1 MRGQPAVALV
11 NVPLLKMKT
20 LFSVA
25 LLIGLCAPLTRG
37 AEVAYREPARPYKA
51 SAFLQNTKA
60 QPVDLARGTLRVPII
75 TWAADGVIVSSNG
88 GLAPNPNSAL
98 ARAVKMPVQL
108 ELVDDF
114 DEQVKNYVSGKSP
127 FLRGT
132 VGMIA
137 LTAEALTN
145 IDKGLEPVVVV
156 QLSWSTGAD
165 GFVAKDIKTLADLKG
180 KTVVLQQNG
189 PHVDLVQV
197 LLQDAGLKPGEVNL
211 KYVRDITVNPK
222 AKDGKVNDPANA
234 LRTDASLTAAA
245 CISPDILTLTAG
257 GTVGTGAEDSVK
269 GARPILTTRTAS
281 RVIADV
287 YAVRRDFFEAQ
298 KPLVQSFVSAQ
309 LAEQKRFQEFLANV
323 AKKTQADAPKVAE
336 FKKLSRPLAG
346 IFLQDEAA
354 VNDYIV
360 WVGVDSELAALE
372 GNTEFF
378 TAANNPVGFDATQK
392 RALAYYEQTGL
403 VTTPKTLA
411 FAGWNFGTDF
421 GTSTKAKEPEKR
433 TFASA
438 QDVRR
443 AADSKDASKLF
454 SYTFKFPAKMAEI
467 RWQDYREVF
476 ETMHEKVTR
485 YGGAVVQ
492 LRGHADNFFYNFVQM
507 KRGKGET
514 SYQRRIEGSSQF
526 ESLPLPTS
534 EEVAN
539 SANKLSYSRA
549 FAVKQAYAQYLRESL
564 GKTPD
569 EMDLTRFD
577 VKGMGIGDP
586 VVKSPTTPA
595 EREENM
601 RGEMVIIAV
610 EAEVP
615 VGFGADD
622 LK

>member
-1 MRGQPAVALV
+1 M
-11 NVPLLKMKT
+11 KMK
-20 LFSVA
+20 A
-25 LLIGLCAPLTRG
+25 LLPILALIGLGAPF
-37 AEVAYREPARPYKA
+37 A
-51 SAFLQNTKA
+51 SAADVVYLEPTKPFKDSPFLKNAKA
-60 QPVDLARGTLRVPII
+60 QPVDLTRGTLRVPII
-75 TWAADGVIVSSNG
+75 TWAADGVTVSANG
-88 GLAPNPNSAL
+88 GLAPNPNSSL

-114 DEQVKNYVSGKSP
+114 DEQVKNYVAGKTP

-132 VGMIA
+132 VGMISLA
-137 LTAEALTN
+137 AEALTGLN
-145 IDKGLEPVVVV
+145 RGLEPVVIV

-165 GFVAKDIKTLADLKG
+165 GFVAKDIKTLGELKG
-180 KTVVLQQNG
+180 KTIILQQNG

-197 LLQDAGLKPGEVNL
+197 LLQDAGLTPGEVNL
-211 KYVRDITVNPK
+211 KFVRDITFNAK
-222 AKDGKVNDPANA
+222 APKDGKVYDPANA
-234 LRTDASLTAAA
+234 LRKDASLTAAA

-287 YAVRRDFFEAQ
+287 YAVRRDFFEAN
-298 KPLVQSFVSAQ
+298 KALVQSFVAAQ
-309 LAEQKRFQEFLANV
+309 LAEQKRFQDFLVNI
-323 AKKTQADAPKVAE
+323 AKKTQADAGKVAE
-336 FKKLSRPLAG
+336 FKKLSKPLAG
-346 IFLQDEAA
+346 IFLQDEGA

-360 WVGVDSELAALE
+360 WAGVDSELAGLA

-378 TAANNPVGFDATQK
+378 TAPNNPVGFEATQS
-392 RALAYYEQTGL
+392 RILAYYEQTGL
-403 VTTPKTLA
+403 VAQPQKLA
-411 FAGWNFGTDF
+411 LAGWNFATDF
-421 GTSTKAKEPEKR
+421 GTGTKAKEPEKK

-443 AADSKDASKLF
+443 AAESKDASKLF
-454 SYTFKFPAKMAEI
+454 SYTFKFPAKMAEL

-492 LRGHADNFFYNFVQM
+492 LRGHADNFFYNFVAM
-507 KRGKGET
+507 KRAKGDT
-514 SYQRRIEGSSQF
+514 TYQRRIEGSTQF
-526 ESLPLPTS
+526 ETLPLPTA

-549 FAVKQAYAQYLRESL
+549 FAVKQAYAQYLRENL
-564 GKTPD
+564 GKTQE
-569 EMDLTRFD
+569 EMDLSRFD

-586 VVKSPTTPA
+586 VVKSPTTPE
-595 EREENM
+595 EREANM
-601 RGEMVIIAV
+601 RGELVIIAV

>member
-1 MRGQPAVALV
+1 MKTKALLTTLTLLGFAVFAVA
-11 NVPLLKMKT
+11 
-20 LFSVA
+20 
-25 LLIGLCAPLTRG
+25 
-37 AEVAYREPARPYKA
+37 AEVAYREPTKPYKD
-51 SAFLQNTKA
+51 SAFLKDAKA
-60 QPVDLARGTLRVPII
+60 QPVDLGRGTMRVPII
-75 TWAADGVIVSSNG
+75 TWAADGVTVSANG
-88 GLAPNPNSAL
+88 GLAANPNSAL

-114 DEQVKNYVSGKSP
+114 DEQVKNYIAGKTP

-137 LTAEALTN
+137 LAAEALTN
-145 IDKGLEPVVVV
+145 IDRGLEPVVIV

-165 GFVAKDIKTLADLKG
+165 GFVAKDIKSLADLKG
-180 KTVVLQQNG
+180 KTIVVQQNG

-211 KYVRDITVNPK
+211 KFVRDITVNPK
-222 AKDGKVNDPANA
+222 APKDGKVHDPANA
-234 LRTDASLTAAA
+234 LRNDPSLTGAA
-245 CISPDILTLTAG
+245 CIFPDILTLTAG

-287 YAVRRDFFEAQ
+287 YAVRRDFFQAQ
-298 KPLVQSFVSAQ
+298 KALVQSFVAAH
-309 LAEQKRFQEFLANV
+309 LAEQQRFKDALANI
-323 AKKTQADAPKVAE
+323 AKKTQADAAKVAE
-336 FKKLSRPLAG
+336 FKKLSKPLAG
-346 IFLQDEAA
+346 IFLQDEGA

-360 WVGVDSELAALE
+360 WVGVDSELASLA

-378 TAANNPVGFDATQK
+378 TSANNPVGFDATQT
-392 RALAYYEQTGL
+392 RVLAYYEQTGL
-403 VTTPKTLA
+403 VTKPQKLA
-411 FAGWNFGTDF
+411 PAGWNFESDF
-421 GTSTKAKEPEKR
+421 GPKIKVEAERK

-438 QDVRR
+438 ADVRR

-485 YGGAVVQ
+485 YGGAIVQ

-507 KRGKGET
+507 KRAKGEST
-514 SYQRRIEGSSQF
+514 YQRRIEGSTQF
-526 ESLPLPTS
+526 ETLPLPTT

-549 FAVKQAYAQYLRESL
+549 FAVKQAYAQYLREAL
-564 GKTPD
+564 GKTQD
-569 EMDLTRFD
+569 EMDLSRFD
-577 VKGMGIGDP
+577 VKGMGVSDP
-586 VVKSPTTPA
+586 VVKSPTTP
-595 EREENM
+595 EQREANM
-601 RGEMVIIAV
+601 RGEMFVIAV

-615 VGFGADD
+615 VDFGADD

>member
-1 MRGQPAVALV
+1 
-11 NVPLLKMKT
+11 MKT
-20 LFSVA
+20 NA
-25 LLIGLCAPLTRG
+25 LLSLLVMLGLVG
-37 AEVAYREPARPYKA
+37 ACVGAQPVDYVEPAKPYKSA
-51 SAFLQNTKA
+51 AFLKGAKA
-60 QPVDLARGTLRVPII
+60 QPVDLTRGTLRVPLI
-75 TWAADGVIVSSNG
+75 TWAADGVTVSGNG
-88 GLAPNPNSAL
+88 GLAANPNSAL

-108 ELVDDF
+108 EVVDDF
-114 DEQVKNYVSGKSP
+114 DEQVKNYIGGKTP

-137 LTAEALTN
+137 LAAEALTG
-145 IDKGLEPVVVV
+145 IDRGLEPVVIV

-165 GFVAKDIKTLADLKG
+165 GFVAKNIKSLAELKG
-180 KTVVLQQNG
+180 KTIVLQQNG

-222 AKDGKVNDPANA
+222 APKDGKVHDPANA
-234 LRTDASLTAAA
+234 LRNDASLTAAA
-245 CISPDILTLTAG
+245 CISPDLLTLTAG
-257 GTVGTGAEDSVK
+257 GNVGTGAEDSVK

-298 KPLVQSFVSAQ
+298 KALVQSFVAAQ
-309 LAEQKRFQEFLANV
+309 LAEQKRFQDFLTNV
-323 AKKTQADAPKVAE
+323 TKKTQADAAKLAE
-336 FKKLSRPLAG
+336 FKKLSKPLAG
-346 IFLQDEAA
+346 IFLQDENA
-354 VNDYIV
+354 VNDYIL
-360 WVGVDSELAALE
+360 WAGVDSELAGLA

-378 TAANNPVGFDATQK
+378 TAPNNPVGFESTQS
-392 RALAYYEQTGL
+392 RVLAYYEQTGL
-403 VTTPKTLA
+403 VTKAQKIA
-411 FAGWNFGTDF
+411 FAGWNFATDF
-421 GTSTKAKEPEKR
+421 GTGVKSKEPEKK

-438 QDVRR
+438 AEVRR

-485 YGGAVVQ
+485 YGGAIVQ

-507 KRGKGET
+507 KRAKGDT
-514 SYQRRIEGSSQF
+514 TYQRRIEGSTQF
-526 ESLPLPTS
+526 ETLPLPTA

-549 FAVKQAYAQYLRESL
+549 FAVKQAYAQYLRENL
-564 GKTPD
+564 GRTQD
-569 EMDLTRFD
+569 EMDLSRFD
-577 VKGMGIGDP
+577 VKGMGIADP
-586 VVKSPTTPA
+586 VVKSPTTPE
-595 EREENM
+595 EREANM
-601 RGEMVIIAV
+601 RGELVIIAV

>member
-1 MRGQPAVALV
+1 
-11 NVPLLKMKT
+11 MKT
-20 LFSVA
+20 HA
-25 LLIGLCAPLTRG
+25 LLSILVLAGLAASSAAAPVDYL
-37 AEVAYREPARPYKA
+37 EPAKPYQSA
-51 SAFLQNTKA
+51 AFLKGAKA
-60 QPVDLARGTLRVPII
+60 QPVDLSRGVLRVPLL
-75 TWAADGVIVSSNG
+75 TWAADGVTVSANG
-88 GLAPNPNSAL
+88 GLAANPNSAL

-108 ELVDDF
+108 EVVDNF
-114 DEQVKNYVSGKSP
+114 DEQVKNYIAGRSP

-132 VGMIA
+132 AGMIA
-137 LTAEALTN
+137 LAAEALTN
-145 IDKGLEPVVVV
+145 IDRGLEPVAIV

-165 GFVAKDIKTLADLKG
+165 GFAAKDIQALAELRG
-180 KTVVLQQNG
+180 KTIVLQQNG
-189 PHVDLVQV
+189 PHLDLVQV
-197 LLQDAGLKPGEVNL
+197 LLADAGLKPGEVNL
-211 KYVRDITVNPK
+211 KFVRDITVNPR
-222 AKDGKVNDPANA
+222 APKDGKVHDPANA
-234 LRTDASLTAAA
+234 LRNDPSLAAAA
-245 CISPDILTLTAG
+245 CISPDLLTLTAG

-269 GARPILTTRTAS
+269 GARPILSTRTAS

-298 KPLVQSFVSAQ
+298 KALVQSFVAAH
-309 LAEQKRFQEFLANV
+309 LAEQKRFQDFLANV
-323 AKKTQADAPKVAE
+323 AKKTQADAAKVAE

-346 IFLQDEAA
+346 IFLQDENA
-354 VNDYIV
+354 VNDFIL
-360 WVGVDSELAALE
+360 WAGVDSEIAGLA

-378 TAANNPVGFDATQK
+378 SAPNNPVGFDATQA
-392 RALAYYEQTGL
+392 RILAYYEQTGL
-403 VTTPKTLA
+403 VQQPKKVA
-411 FAGWNFGTDF
+411 FAGWNFASDF
-421 GTSTKAKEPEKR
+421 GSGSKPKEPEKK

-438 QDVRR
+438 AEVRR

-476 ETMHEKVTR
+476 ETMHEKVSR

-514 SYQRRIEGSSQF
+514 SYQRRIEGSTQF
-526 ESLPLPTS
+526 EMLPLPTA

-549 FAVKQAYAQYLRESL
+549 FAVKQAYAQYLRENL
-564 GKTPD
+564 GRTQE
-569 EMDLTRFD
+569 EMDLSRFD
-577 VKGMGIGDP
+577 VKGMGIADP
-586 VVKSPTTPA
+586 VMKSPTTPA
-595 EREENM
+595 EREANM
-601 RGEMVIIAV
+601 RGELVIIAV

>member
-1 MRGQPAVALV
+1 MNMKALLSIFTLAG
-11 NVPLLKMKT
+11 LLAAS
-20 LFSVA
+20 SVA
-25 LLIGLCAPLTRG
+25 APVDYL
-37 AEVAYREPARPYKA
+37 EPAKPYKD
-51 SAFLQNTKA
+51 SAFLKGAKA
-60 QPVDLARGTLRVPII
+60 QPVDLSRGTLRVPLI
-75 TWAADGVIVSSNG
+75 TWAADGVTVSANG
-88 GLAPNPNSAL
+88 GLAPNPNSSL
-98 ARAVKMPVQL
+98 ARAVKVPVQL
-108 ELVDDF
+108 EVVDDF
-114 DEQVKNYVSGKSP
+114 DDQVKNYIAGKTP

-132 VGMIA
+132 VGMVA
-137 LTAEALTN
+137 LVSEALTN
-145 IDKGLEPVVVV
+145 IDRGLEPVVIV

-165 GFVAKDIKTLADLKG
+165 GFVAKDIKSLTELKG
-180 KTVVLQQNG
+180 KTIVLQKNG

-222 AKDGKVNDPANA
+222 AKDGKVHDPANA
-234 LRTDASLTAAA
+234 LRNDPSLAAAA
-245 CISPDILTLTAG
+245 CISPDLLTLTAG
-257 GTVGTGAEDSVK
+257 GNVGTGAEDSVK

-298 KPLVQSFVSAQ
+298 KPLVQSFVAAH
-309 LAEQKRFQEFLANV
+309 LAEQKRFQELLANV
-323 AKKTQADAPKVAE
+323 AKKTQADAGKVAE
-336 FKKLSRPLAG
+336 FKKLAKPLAG
-346 IFLQDEAA
+346 IFLQDENAM
-354 VNDYIV
+354 NDFIL
-360 WVGVDSELAALE
+360 WAGVDSEIVGLA

-378 TAANNPVGFDATQK
+378 TAPNNPVGFDATQT
-392 RALAYYEQTGL
+392 RAVAYYEQTGL
-403 VTTPKTLA
+403 VSKAQKLN
-411 FAGWNFGTDF
+411 FAGWNFGSDF
-421 GTSTKAKEPEKR
+421 GSGTKLKEPEKR

-438 QDVRR
+438 AEVRR

-507 KRGKGET
+507 KRTKGDST
-514 SYQRRIEGSSQF
+514 YQRRIEGSTQF
-526 ESLPLPTS
+526 EMLPLPTS

-549 FAVKQAYAQYLRESL
+549 FAVKQAYAQYLRENL
-564 GKTPD
+564 GKTQD
-569 EMDLTRFD
+569 EMDLSRFD
-577 VKGMGIGDP
+577 VKGMGISDP
-586 VVKSPTTPA
+586 VVKSPTTPE
-595 EREENM
+595 EREANM
-601 RGEMVIIAV
+601 RGELVIIAV

>member
-1 MRGQPAVALV
+1 
-11 NVPLLKMKT
+11 MK
-20 LFSVA
+20 
-25 LLIGLCAPLTRG
+25 R
-37 AEVAYREPARPYKA
+37 
-51 SAFLQNTKA
+51 
-60 QPVDLARGTLRVPII
+60 QPVDLTRGTLRIPLI
-75 TWAADGVIVSSNG
+75 TWAADGVTVSANG
-88 GLAPNPNSAL
+88 GLPPNPNSAL

-114 DEQVKNYVSGKSP
+114 DEQVKNYIAGRSP

-137 LTAEALTN
+137 LASEALTN
-145 IDKGLEPVVVV
+145 LDHGLEPVVIV

-165 GFVAKDIKTLADLKG
+165 GFVAKDIKSLAELKG
-180 KTVVLQQNG
+180 KTIVLQQNG

-211 KYVRDITVNPK
+211 KYVRDITVNAK
-222 AKDGKVNDPANA
+222 APKDGKAHDPANA
-234 LRTDASLTAAA
+234 LRGDASLTAAA
-245 CISPDILTLTAG
+245 CISPDLLTLTAG
-257 GTVGTGAEDSVK
+257 GSTGTGAEDSVK

-298 KPLVQSFVSAQ
+298 KPLVQSFVAAH
-309 LAEQKRFQEFLANV
+309 LAEQQRFQEALTNIG
-323 AKKTQADAPKVAE
+323 KKSQADAAKVAD
-336 FKKLSRPLAG
+336 FKKLAKPLAG
-346 IFLQDEAA
+346 LFLQDQAA
-354 VNDYIV
+354 VNDYIL
-360 WVGVDSELAALE
+360 WAGVDSELAGLR

-378 TAANNPVGFDATQK
+378 TATNNPVGFEATQT
-392 RALAYYEQTGL
+392 RILAYYEQTGL
-403 VTTPKTLA
+403 VTRVQKLS
-411 FAGWNFGTDF
+411 FAGWDFATEFGA
-421 GTSTKAKEPEKR
+421 GAKAKEPEKK

-443 AADSKDASKLF
+443 AAEGKDASKLF
-454 SYTFKFPAKMAEI
+454 SFTFKFPAKMAEI

-492 LRGHADNFFYNFVQM
+492 LRGHADNFFYNFVAM
-507 KRGKGET
+507 KRARGDT
-514 SYQRRIEGSSQF
+514 TYQRRIEGSTQF
-526 ESLPLPTS
+526 ETLPLPAA

-549 FAVKQAYAQYLRESL
+549 FAVKQAYAQYLREAL
-564 GKTPD
+564 GKSQD
-569 EMDLTRFD
+569 EMDLSRFD
-577 VKGMGIGDP
+577 VKGMGIADP
-586 VVKSPTTPA
+586 VVRNPTTPE
-595 EREENM
+595 EREGNM
-601 RGEMVIIAV
+601 RGELVIIAV

-615 VGFGADD
+615 VSFGADD

>member
-1 MRGQPAVALV
+1 MKILSLLL
-11 NVPLLKMKT
+11 PLA
-20 LFSVA
+20 A
-25 LLIGLCAPLTRG
+25 LLAPLAG
-37 AEVAYREPARPYKA
+37 AAEVAYREATKPFKDSP
-51 SAFLQNTKA
+51 FLKNAKA
-60 QPVDLARGTLRVPII
+60 QPVDLARGTLRIPII
-75 TWAADGVIVSSNG
+75 TWAADGVTVSANS
-88 GLAPNPNSAL
+88 GLTANPNSAL

-114 DEQVKNYVSGKSP
+114 DEQVKNYAAGKTP

-137 LTAEALTN
+137 LAAEALTN
-145 IDKGLEPVVVV
+145 IDRGLEPVVIL

-165 GFVAKDIKTLADLKG
+165 GFVAKDVASLADLKG
-180 KTVVLQQNG
+180 KTIVVQQNG

-197 LLQDAGLKPGEVNL
+197 LLQDAGLQPGEVNV
-211 KYVRDITVNPK
+211 KFVRDITLNAK
-222 AKDGKVNDPANA
+222 APKDGKVHDPANA
-234 LRTDASLTAAA
+234 LRSDATLAGAA
-245 CISPDILTLTAG
+245 CIFPDLLTLTAG
-257 GTVGTGAEDSVK
+257 GKVGTGAEDSVK

-287 YAVRRDFFEAQ
+287 YAVRRDFFEAN
-298 KPLVQSFVSAQ
+298 KPLVQSFVAAQ
-309 LAEQKRFQEFLANV
+309 LAEQKRFQDFLANV
-323 AKKTQADAPKVAE
+323 TKKTQADAGKVAE
-336 FKKLSRPLAG
+336 FKKLSRPLAA

-354 VNDYIV
+354 VNDFIV
-360 WVGVDSELAALE
+360 WVGVDSELAGLA

-378 TAANNPVGFDATQK
+378 TGANNPVGFEATQA
-392 RALAYYEQTGL
+392 RVLAYYEQTGL
-403 VTTPKTLA
+403 ITKPQKLA
-411 FAGWNFGTDF
+411 PAGWSFSTDF
-421 GTSTKAKEPEKR
+421 GAGAKVKETDKK

-438 QDVRR
+438 QEVRR

-454 SYTFKFPAKMAEI
+454 SYTFKFPAKMAEL

-507 KRGKGET
+507 KRSKGEST
-514 SYQRRIEGSSQF
+514 YQRRIEGSTQF
-526 ESLPLPTS
+526 ETLPLPTA

-549 FAVKQAYAQYLRESL
+549 FAVKQAYAQYLRENL
-564 GKTPD
+564 GRTQD
-569 EMDLTRFD
+569 EMDLSRFD
-577 VKGMGIGDP
+577 VKGMGISDP
-586 VVKSPTTPA
+586 VKKNPTTPE
-595 EREENM
+595 EREANM
-601 RGEMVIIAV
+601 RGELVIIAV

>member
-1 MRGQPAVALV
+1 M
-11 NVPLLKMKT
+11 KMKVLLAIFT
-20 LFSVA
+20 LAGLIAASSVA
-25 LLIGLCAPLTRG
+25 APVDYL
-37 AEVAYREPARPYKA
+37 EPAKPYKD
-51 SAFLQNTKA
+51 SAFLKGA
-60 QPVDLARGTLRVPII
+60 KMQPVDLSRGTLRVPLI
-75 TWAADGVIVSSNG
+75 TWAADGVTVSANG
-88 GLAPNPNSAL
+88 GLAPNPNSSL
-98 ARAVKMPVQL
+98 ARAVKVPVQL
-108 ELVDDF
+108 EVVDDF
-114 DEQVKNYVSGKSP
+114 DEQVKNYIAGKTP

-137 LTAEALTN
+137 LVSEALTN
-145 IDKGLEPVVVV
+145 IDRGLEPVVIV

-165 GFVAKDIKTLADLKG
+165 GFVAKDIKSLTELKG
-180 KTVVLQQNG
+180 KTIVLQKNG

-222 AKDGKVNDPANA
+222 AEDGKVHDPANA
-234 LRTDASLTAAA
+234 LRNDPSLAAAA
-245 CISPDILTLTAG
+245 CISPDLLTLTAG
-257 GTVGTGAEDSVK
+257 GNVGTGAEDSVK

-298 KPLVQSFVSAQ
+298 KPLVQSFVAAH
-309 LAEQKRFQEFLANV
+309 LAEQKRFQELLANV
-323 AKKTQADAPKVAE
+323 AKKTQADAGKVAE
-336 FKKLSRPLAG
+336 FKKLAKPLAG
-346 IFLQDEAA
+346 IFLQDENA
-354 VNDYIV
+354 VNDFIL
-360 WVGVDSELAALE
+360 WAGVDSEIVGLA

-378 TAANNPVGFDATQK
+378 TAPNNPVGFDATQT
-392 RALAYYEQTGL
+392 RAVAYYEQTGL
-403 VTTPKTLA
+403 VSKAQKLN
-411 FAGWNFGTDF
+411 FAGWNFGSDF
-421 GTSTKAKEPEKR
+421 GTGTKAKEPEKR

-438 QDVRR
+438 AEVRR

-507 KRGKGET
+507 KRTKGDST
-514 SYQRRIEGSSQF
+514 YQRRIEGSTQF
-526 ESLPLPTS
+526 EMLPLPTS

-549 FAVKQAYAQYLRESL
+549 FAVKQAYAQYLRENL
-564 GKTPD
+564 GKTQD
-569 EMDLTRFD
+569 EMDLSRFD
-577 VKGMGIGDP
+577 VKGMGISDP
-586 VVKSPTTPA
+586 VVKSPTTPE
-595 EREENM
+595 EREANM
-601 RGEMVIIAV
+601 RGELVIIAV

>member
-1 MRGQPAVALV
+1 M
-11 NVPLLKMKT
+11 KMKA
-20 LFSVA
+20 LFFLLALAVLGTRSVSA
-25 LLIGLCAPLTRG
+25 APVEYL
-37 AEVAYREPARPYKA
+37 EPSKPYKD
-51 SAFLQNTKA
+51 SAFLKGA
-60 QPVDLARGTLRVPII
+60 KVQPVDLSRGTLRVPII
-75 TWAADGVIVSSNG
+75 TWAADGVTVTANG
-88 GLAPNPNSAL
+88 GLPANPNSAL

-114 DEQVKNYVSGKSP
+114 DEQVKNYVTGKSP

-137 LTAEALTN
+137 LASEALTN
-145 IDKGLEPVVVV
+145 IDRGLEPVVIV

-165 GFVAKDIKTLADLKG
+165 GFVAKDIKSLADLKG
-180 KTVVLQQNG
+180 KTIVLQRNG

-197 LLQDAGLKPGEVNL
+197 LLQDAGLNPGEVNL

-222 AKDGKVNDPANA
+222 APKDGQAHDPANA
-234 LRTDASLTAAA
+234 LRKDASLTAAA
-245 CISPDILTLTAG
+245 CISPDILALSAG
-257 GTVGTGAEDSVK
+257 GNVGTRAEDSVK

-287 YAVRRDFFEAQ
+287 YAVRRDFFEAH
-298 KPLVQSFVSAQ
+298 KPLVQSFVAAH
-309 LAEQKRFQEFLANV
+309 LAEQTRFQEALTNI
-323 AKKTQADAPKVAE
+323 AKKTQADAAKVAQ
-336 FKKLSRPLAG
+336 FKKLSKPLAG
-346 IFLQDEAA
+346 LFLQDENA
-354 VNDYIV
+354 VNDYIL
-360 WVGVDSELAALE
+360 WAGVDSQLAGLA

-378 TAANNPVGFDATQK
+378 TAPNNPVGFDGTQT
-392 RALAYYEQTGL
+392 RILAYYEQTGIVGRVQKL
-403 VTTPKTLA
+403 N
-411 FAGWNFGTDF
+411 FAGWNFATDF
-421 GTSTKAKEPEKR
+421 GTSAKPKETEKK

-438 QDVRR
+438 AEVRR

-507 KRGKGET
+507 KRAKGDT
-514 SYQRRIEGSSQF
+514 TYQRRIEGSTQF
-526 ESLPLPTS
+526 ETLPLPGV

-549 FAVKQAYAQYLRESL
+549 FAVKQAYAQYLREAL
-564 GKTPD
+564 GKTQE
-569 EMDLTRFD
+569 EMDLSRFD
-577 VKGMGIGDP
+577 VKGMGISDP
-586 VVKSPTTPA
+586 VVKSPTTPE
-595 EREENM
+595 EREANM
-601 RGEMVIIAV
+601 RGELVILAV

>member
-1 MRGQPAVALV
+1 M
-11 NVPLLKMKT
+11 KMKVLLAIFT
-20 LFSVA
+20 LAGLIAASSVA
-25 LLIGLCAPLTRG
+25 APVDYL
-37 AEVAYREPARPYKA
+37 EPAKPYKD
-51 SAFLQNTKA
+51 SAFLKGA
-60 QPVDLARGTLRVPII
+60 KMQPVDLSRGTLRVPLI
-75 TWAADGVIVSSNG
+75 TWAADGVTVSANG
-88 GLAPNPNSAL
+88 GLAPNPNSSL
-98 ARAVKMPVQL
+98 ARAVKVPVQL
-108 ELVDDF
+108 EVVDDF
-114 DEQVKNYVSGKSP
+114 DEQVKNYIAGKTP

-137 LTAEALTN
+137 LVSEALTN
-145 IDKGLEPVVVV
+145 IDRGLEPVVIV

-165 GFVAKDIKTLADLKG
+165 GFVAKDIKSLTELKG
-180 KTVVLQQNG
+180 KTIVLQKNG

-222 AKDGKVNDPANA
+222 AKDGKVHDPANA
-234 LRTDASLTAAA
+234 LRNDPSLAAAA
-245 CISPDILTLTAG
+245 CISPDLLTLTAG
-257 GTVGTGAEDSVK
+257 GNVGTGAEDSVK

-298 KPLVQSFVSAQ
+298 KPLVQSFVAAH
-309 LAEQKRFQEFLANV
+309 LAEQKRFQELLANV
-323 AKKTQADAPKVAE
+323 AKKTQADAGKVAE
-336 FKKLSRPLAG
+336 FKKLAKPLAG
-346 IFLQDEAA
+346 IFLQDENA
-354 VNDYIV
+354 VNDFIL
-360 WVGVDSELAALE
+360 WAGVDSEIVGLA

-378 TAANNPVGFDATQK
+378 TAPNNPVGFDATQT
-392 RALAYYEQTGL
+392 RAVAYYEQTGL
-403 VTTPKTLA
+403 VSKAQKLN
-411 FAGWNFGTDF
+411 FAGWNFGSDF
-421 GTSTKAKEPEKR
+421 GTGTKAKEPEKR

-438 QDVRR
+438 AEVRR

-507 KRGKGET
+507 KRTKGDST
-514 SYQRRIEGSSQF
+514 YQRRIEGSTQF
-526 ESLPLPTS
+526 EMLPLPTS

-549 FAVKQAYAQYLRESL
+549 FAVKQAYAQYLRENL
-564 GKTPD
+564 GKTQD
-569 EMDLTRFD
+569 EMDLSRFD
-577 VKGMGIGDP
+577 VKGMGISDP
-586 VVKSPTTPA
+586 VVKSPTTPE
-595 EREENM
+595 EREANM
-601 RGEMVIIAV
+601 RGELVIIAV

>member
-1 MRGQPAVALV
+1 
-11 NVPLLKMKT
+11 MKT
-20 LFSVA
+20 KA
-25 LLIGLCAPLTRG
+25 LLTTLTLFG
-37 AEVAYREPARPYKA
+37 FAAIAIAAEVAYREPTKPYKD
-51 SAFLQNTKA
+51 SAFLKDA
-60 QPVDLARGTLRVPII
+60 KMQPVDLGRGTLRVPII
-75 TWAADGVIVSSNG
+75 TWAADGVTVSANG
-88 GLAPNPNSAL
+88 GLAANPNSAL
-98 ARAVKMPVQL
+98 ARAVKMPVQI

-114 DEQVKNYVSGKSP
+114 DEQVKNYVAGKTP

-137 LTAEALTN
+137 LAAEALTN
-145 IDKGLEPVVVV
+145 IDRGLEPVVIV

-165 GFVAKDIKTLADLKG
+165 GFVAKDIKSLADLKG
-180 KTVVLQQNG
+180 KTIVVQQNG

-211 KYVRDITVNPK
+211 KFVRDITLNPK
-222 AKDGKVNDPANA
+222 APKDGKVHDPANA
-234 LRTDASLTAAA
+234 LRSDASLTGAA
-245 CISPDILTLTAG
+245 CIFPDMLTLTAG

-287 YAVRRDFFEAQ
+287 YAVRRDFFTAQ
-298 KPLVQSFVSAQ
+298 KPLVQSFVAAH
-309 LAEQKRFQEFLANV
+309 LAEQQRFKDALANI
-323 AKKTQADAPKVAE
+323 AKKTQADQAKVAE

-346 IFLQDEAA
+346 IFLQDEGA

-360 WVGVDSELAALE
+360 WVGVDSELASLA

-378 TAANNPVGFDATQK
+378 TAANNPVGFDATQT

-403 VTTPKTLA
+403 VTKPQKLA
-411 FAGWNFGTDF
+411 PAGWNFESDF
-421 GTSTKAKEPEKR
+421 GPKIKVEAERK

-438 QDVRR
+438 ADVRR

-454 SYTFKFPAKMAEI
+454 NYTFKFPAKMAEI

-485 YGGAVVQ
+485 YGGAIVQ
-492 LRGHADNFFYNFVQM
+492 LCGHADNFFYNFVQM
-507 KRGKGET
+507 KRAKGEST
-514 SYQRRIEGSSQF
+514 YQRRIEGSTQF
-526 ESLPLPTS
+526 ETLPLPTT

-549 FAVKQAYAQYLRESL
+549 FAVKQAYAQYLREAL
-564 GKTPD
+564 GKTQD
-569 EMDLTRFD
+569 EMDLSRFD
-577 VKGMGIGDP
+577 VKGMGVSDP
-586 VVKSPTTPA
+586 VVKSPTTP
-595 EREENM
+595 EQRETNM
-601 RGEMVIIAV
+601 RGEMFVIAV

-615 VGFGADD
+615 VDFGADD

>member
-1 MRGQPAVALV
+1 M
-11 NVPLLKMKT
+11 KMK
-20 LFSVA
+20 A
-25 LLIGLCAPLTRG
+25 LLAIFTLTGLLAASSGAAPVDYL
-37 AEVAYREPARPYKA
+37 EPAKPYKD
-51 SAFLQNTKA
+51 SAFLKGAKA
-60 QPVDLARGTLRVPII
+60 QPVDLSRGTLRVPLI
-75 TWAADGVIVSSNG
+75 TWAADGVTVSANG
-88 GLAPNPNSAL
+88 GLAPNPNSSL
-98 ARAVKMPVQL
+98 ARAVKVPVQL
-108 ELVDDF
+108 EVVDDF
-114 DEQVKNYVSGKSP
+114 DEQVKNYIAGKTP

-137 LTAEALTN
+137 LVSEALTN
-145 IDKGLEPVVVV
+145 IDRGLEPVVIV

-165 GFVAKDIKTLADLKG
+165 GFVAKDIKSLTELKG
-180 KTVVLQQNG
+180 KTIVLQKNG

-222 AKDGKVNDPANA
+222 AKDGKVHDPANA
-234 LRTDASLTAAA
+234 LRNDPSLAAAA
-245 CISPDILTLTAG
+245 CISPDLLTLTAG
-257 GTVGTGAEDSVK
+257 GNVGTGAEDSVK

-298 KPLVQSFVSAQ
+298 KPLVQSFVAAH
-309 LAEQKRFQEFLANV
+309 LAEQKRFQELLANV
-323 AKKTQADAPKVAE
+323 AKKTQADAGKVAE
-336 FKKLSRPLAG
+336 FKKLARPLAG
-346 IFLQDEAA
+346 IFLQDENA
-354 VNDYIV
+354 VNDFIL
-360 WVGVDSELAALE
+360 WAGVDSEIVGLA

-378 TAANNPVGFDATQK
+378 TAPNNPVGFDATQT
-392 RALAYYEQTGL
+392 RAVAYYEQTGL
-403 VTTPKTLA
+403 VSKARKLS
-411 FAGWNFGTDF
+411 FAGWNFGSDF
-421 GTSTKAKEPEKR
+421 GTGTKLKEPEKR

-438 QDVRR
+438 AEVRR

-507 KRGKGET
+507 KRTKGDST
-514 SYQRRIEGSSQF
+514 YQRRIEGSTQF
-526 ESLPLPTS
+526 EMLPLPAT

-549 FAVKQAYAQYLRESL
+549 FAVKQAYAQYLRENL
-564 GKTPD
+564 GKTQD
-569 EMDLTRFD
+569 EMDLSRFD
-577 VKGMGIGDP
+577 VKGMGISDP
-586 VVKSPTTPA
+586 VVKSPTTPE
-595 EREENM
+595 EREANM
-601 RGEMVIIAV
+601 RGELVIIAV